1 MSDQGVLEA
10 YSRLKSL
17 RGHLPDEP
25 VGAAYVAEYHAA
37 LDLLEAG
44 RKVSLEG
51 FRIPET
57 QVRPVEV
64 GSNYV
69 TGEVHYSAERF
80 CDRRFFLIKIDGA
93 LALFDLLDA
102 AASSGEPPV
111 RLKPIE

>member
-17 RGHLPDEP
+17 REHLPEEP
-25 VGAAYVAEYHAA
+25 VAAAYVTEYHAV
-37 LDLLEAG
+37 LDLLEDG

-51 FRIPET
+51 FRIPEA

-93 LALFDLLDA
+93 LSLFDLLDA
-102 AASSGEPPV
+102 AAGAGQPPV
-111 RLKPIE
+111 RLKAVE

>member
-1 MSDQGVLEA
+1 MSDEGVLEA

-17 RGHLPDEP
+17 REHLSDEP
-25 VGAAYVAEYHAA
+25 VGAAYVNEYHEV
-37 LDLLEAG
+37 LDLLEAA

-51 FRIPET
+51 FRIPEA

-69 TGEVHYSAERF
+69 TGEVHYSTDRF

-102 AASSGEPPV
+102 AANSGQPPV
-111 RLKPIE
+111 RLKPAE